1 MAFKDLVNFQVD
13 QELQESDPA
22 LKAEFDS
29 EILRISNFIGFNIL
43 TYEPVLT
50 GENPLASLIDMET
63 TETEMS

>member
-50 GENPLASLIDMET
+50 GENPLTSLIDMET